1 MVRNPP
7 AKAGDIRD
15 AGLIPGSGRSPR
27 GRPGN
32 PRKYS
37 CLKDLSDR
45 IAWWGIVHKV
55 IKSWTQLKQLSM
67 YAQNTGKEETQPD
80 HPASE

>member
-15 AGLIPGSGRSPR
+15 AALIPGSGRSPR

-32 PRKYS
+32 PCKYS
-37 CLKDLSDR
+37 CPKDLIDR
-45 IAWWGIVHKV
+45 RGWWGTVHNV
-55 IKSWTQLKQLSM
+55 IKSWTQLSM
-67 YAQNTGKEETQPD
+67 HAQNTDKEETHPD